1 MKIEAMGAENCEVK
15 IKQAHQKNQSMRL
28 QN

>member
-15 IKQAHQKNQSMRL
+15 IQKAHQKNQSMRL